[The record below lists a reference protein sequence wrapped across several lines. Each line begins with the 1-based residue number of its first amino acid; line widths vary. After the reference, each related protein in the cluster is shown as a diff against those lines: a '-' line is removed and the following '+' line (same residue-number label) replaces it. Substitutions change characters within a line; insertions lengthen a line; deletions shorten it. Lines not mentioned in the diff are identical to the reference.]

1 LLKAKQL
8 QKEDNIYF
16 KAEEYWLNKKGCPI
30 GTVPIRRMTQE
41 QLQSAK
47 DASLNLANEYL
58 ADNTIDFAGISIKA
72 SPEIN
77 RFTGASSIITLY
89 NPQVNGLGQYS
100 SATIFLQSGE
110 NATITEQLQAG
121 WIIHPKLYGDGQTR
135 LYTRW
140 TADVHQKTGCYNTIC
155 PGFVQIYKDQEYYL
169 QLATMFAI
177 GFWPDTLFKEL
188 RNGSETVRFGGKAHT
203 PASETVSPPM
213 GNGQFQADN
222 LHLTCHM
229 RQVMYGVDIDQEVQ
243 PDESLVQ
250 THRCRCYC
258 EGKENNARDGYWDYN
273 FLFGSAGNCT
283 DSPITCM

>member
-1 LLKAKQL
+1 MTILEGVIKTKAN
-8 QKEDNIYF
+8 D
-16 KAEEYWLNKKGCPI
+16 
-30 GTVPIRRMTQE
+30 TRTT
-41 QLQSAK
+41 QSAK

-58 ADNTIDFAGISIKA
+58 ADNTIDGLALKA

-121 WIIHPKLYGDGQTR
+121 WIVNTSKLYGDGQTR

-155 PGFVQIYKDQEYYL
+155 PGFVQIYKDQVSSINNSTTHTEYYL

-177 GFWPDTLFKEL
+177 GFWPDTLL
-188 RNGSETVRFGGKAHT
+188 RS
-203 PASETVSPPM
+203 
-213 GNGQFQADN
+213 
-222 LHLTCHM
+222 
-229 RQVMYGVDIDQEVQ
+229 
-243 PDESLVQ
+243 
-250 THRCRCYC
+250 
-258 EGKENNARDGYWDYN
+258 
-273 FLFGSAGNCT
+273 
-283 DSPITCM
+283 